1 MNALLDRLVFTDA
14 PIDLPVELGQDDGP
28 ELKPR
33 SVKMSDDLTRRGK
46 ARAVNLG
53 QSFSAYVRSLIERDL
68 ARPSTKGR
76 PRNCPGLPL
85 ISAARRPNST
95 TLPPNSAAP
104 PDRRL
109 SRGRSLRG
117 EISASLR
124 CPRS

>member
-1 MNALLDRLVFTDA
+1 MTEQNDPTTPDEVNALLDRLVFTDA

-68 ARPSTKGR
+68 AQAEHKG
-76 PRNCPGLPL
+76 P
-85 ISAARRPNST
+85 AAE
-95 TLPPNSAAP
+95 
-104 PDRRL
+104 L
-109 SRGRSLRG
+109 SRIAADLSRAAAELDHTAAELGRT
-117 EISASLR
+117 A
-124 CPRS
+124 